1 MGWGPSQAGPARVA
15 WASFPEETV
24 LVKMP
29 ASKWPSFPASGGA
42 LGATSAL
49 SPSPQVPEEPEFS
62 LVLVLEVPAFLVGL
76 VEFLGLEAL
85 QVVSV
90 PAGVGVSWRR
100 PRGKAS
106 PSAAVSPGVGTPAAA
121 AKAAAKAAKYGECP
135 QGRKARDSGLPSGPG
150 SLPRPLLGLG
160 DLSSLRLNGL
170 GLCPSVETSLP
181 PPQTCL
187 SGHSAWPC
195 LLFFTDWPSNG
206 GPLWSIW
213 LLPPY
218 SKANP

>member
-1 MGWGPSQAGPARVA
+1 ML
-15 WASFPEETV
+15 EE
-24 LVKMP
+24 L
-29 ASKWPSFPASGGA
+29 
-42 LGATSAL
+42 
-49 SPSPQVPEEPEFS
+49 EFS
-62 LVLVLEVPAFLVGL
+62 LVLVLAAFLVGL
-76 VEFLGLEAL
+76 VQFLGLEAL
-85 QVVSV
+85 QVVSA
-90 PAGVGVSWRR
+90 PAGGGGVLEKAIR
-100 PRGKAS
+100 KAS
-106 PSAAVSPGVGTPAAA
+106 PSVAVSPGVGTPAAAAA

-135 QGRKARDSGLPSGPG
+135 QGTKAWDSGLPSGPW

-187 SGHSAWPC
+187 SDHSAWPC

-218 SKANP
+218 S